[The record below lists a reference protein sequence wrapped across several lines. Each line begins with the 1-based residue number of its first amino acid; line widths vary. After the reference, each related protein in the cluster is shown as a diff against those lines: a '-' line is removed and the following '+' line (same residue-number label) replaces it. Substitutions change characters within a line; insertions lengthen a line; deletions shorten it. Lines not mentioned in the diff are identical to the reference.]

1 MPITKF
7 EGVLK
12 LLHEVDVVD
21 NDAVMA
27 GIYSECSTR
36 EIVAYIQRFSKPGK
50 ISYLNLT
57 PVP

>member
-7 EGVLK
+7 E
-12 LLHEVDVVD
+12 EVDVVD

-36 EIVAYIQRFSKPGK
+36 EIVAYIQRFSKQGK